1 MADRL
6 RDGDDGFGIRLGMAK
21 SGPMRP
27 VARAAPA
34 QRVDERNVLAPED
47 VVLAGAAVL
56 AGQDD
61 AAGDIA
67 YVDQVEFAF
76 DEDRDHAAR
85 RHAGFR

>member
-1 MADRL
+1 MFSPR
-6 RDGDDGFGIRLGMAK
+6 
-21 SGPMRP
+21 
-27 VARAAPA
+27 
-34 QRVDERNVLAPED
+34 D

-61 AAGDIA
+61 TAGDIA

-85 RHAGFR
+85 LSRGFR